1 MNYDNNIPGQVSI
14 YDLIKPEKPK
24 KDKLLKVGDKIGRVV
39 LGELR
44 IATVTAV
51 EGLPDYPF
59 YRTTRACYSY
69 EEGLKS
75 IEELKKEAEEARVK
89 YITIEPKGLTE
100 RITVEYPPR
109 EGDGRVLTAQLGI
122 YDGSWLFWRYNMT
135 YSFLEPYEDPKKLEK
150 DYAKHKERMLEE
162 DGHRGY
168 TLLDHELPIE
178 RLYWS
183 NSRKAYAS
191 AEYVRNNP

>member
-1 MNYDNNIPGQVSI
+1 MNNNNYIPGQMNI
-14 YDLIKPEKPK
+14 YNYLKNEKPR
-24 KDKLLKVGDKIGRVV
+24 KDKPLKVGDKIGRVV
-39 LGELR
+39 LGECR
-44 IATVTAV
+44 IATVTAI

-69 EEGLKS
+69 EEGLRS
-75 IEELKKEAEEARVK
+75 IEELKKEAEEARLK
-89 YITIEPKGLTE
+89 YITIEPEGLTE
-100 RITVEYPPR
+100 RITVQYPPR

-135 YSFLEPYEDPKKLEK
+135 YSFLEPYEDLKKLK
-150 DYAKHKERMLEE
+150 KAYAAHKKRMLEE

-168 TLLDHELPIE
+168 TLLDDELPIE

-183 NSRKAYAS
+183 SSRKAYAS